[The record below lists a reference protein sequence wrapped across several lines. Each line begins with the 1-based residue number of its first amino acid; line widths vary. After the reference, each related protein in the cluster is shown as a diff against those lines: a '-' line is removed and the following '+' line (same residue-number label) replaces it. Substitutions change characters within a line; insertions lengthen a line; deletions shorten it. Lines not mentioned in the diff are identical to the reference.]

1 MTIARLRSIPTGQ
14 VRVITHDDGSTTL
27 VSYTTHVVDID
38 KEGWLT
44 VHGLYS
50 MTTRKHISAF
60 AKEYTSFDYQ
70 TLKKC
75 YEDGLS
81 INIYTGEVVDTKSL
95 NK

>member
-1 MTIARLRSIPTGQ
+1 MTIIKLKSIPYGQ
-14 VRVITHDDGSTTL
+14 AQVITHNDGSITL
-27 VSYTTHVVDID
+27 ISYTTHVVDID

-60 AKEYTSFDYQ
+60 AKEYTPLDYQ
-70 TLKKC
+70 SLKKC
-75 YEDGLS
+75 YENGLS

>member
-1 MTIARLRSIPTGQ
+1 MTIVKLKSIPYGQ
-14 VRVITHDDGSTTL
+14 AQVITHEDGSITL
-27 VSYTTHVVDID
+27 VSYTTHVVDINA
-38 KEGWLT
+38 EGWLT

-70 TLKKC
+70 TLKKL
-75 YEDGLS
+75 YEGGLS
-81 INIYTGEVVDTKSL
+81 INIETGEVISTKYL